1 MVAKG
6 LAKREASGFQQ
17 PVSSGFLTEI
27 CNETKDESY
36 AEQR

>member
-6 LAKREASGFQQ
+6 LAKWEASGFQQ
-17 PVSSGFLTEI
+17 PVSTGFLTEI

-36 AEQR
+36 PEKR